1 MFQVKLI
8 IFFLIVSVAG
18 GGYVYVQKLRADN
31 ATLKINTTKLEG
43 AVEQNEATIKQQTE
57 NFERVRGESIM
68 EELIKY
74 LSEKL
79 DVDVSKISAT
89 SHLIDDLDS
98 DDWTNLEVIIEVGEK
113 FNRPITDEEADG
125 IETVQDIFDIISN

>member
-1 MFQVKLI
+1 
-8 IFFLIVSVAG
+8 
-18 GGYVYVQKLRADN
+18 
-31 ATLKINTTKLEG
+31 
-43 AVEQNEATIKQQTE
+43 
-57 NFERVRGESIM
+57 M

-125 IETVQDIFDIISN
+125 IETVSALVITSEPAAATTLSRLNFFIF

>member
-1 MFQVKLI
+1 
-8 IFFLIVSVAG
+8 
-18 GGYVYVQKLRADN
+18 
-31 ATLKINTTKLEG
+31 
-43 AVEQNEATIKQQTE
+43 
-57 NFERVRGESIM
+57 M

-79 DVDVSKISAT
+79 KVDVSTITPT

-113 FNRPITDEEADG
+113 WNRPITDEEAG
-125 IETVQDIFDIISN
+125 TIETVQDIFDIINN

>member
-1 MFQVKLI
+1 
-8 IFFLIVSVAG
+8 
-18 GGYVYVQKLRADN
+18 
-31 ATLKINTTKLEG
+31 
-43 AVEQNEATIKQQTE
+43 
-57 NFERVRGESIM
+57 M

-79 DVDVSKISAT
+79 KVDASAISPT

-98 DDWTNLEVIIEVGEK
+98 DDWTNLEVIIEVGK
-113 FNRPITDEEADG
+113 KWNRPITDEEAET

>member
-1 MFQVKLI
+1 
-8 IFFLIVSVAG
+8 
-18 GGYVYVQKLRADN
+18 
-31 ATLKINTTKLEG
+31 
-43 AVEQNEATIKQQTE
+43 
-57 NFERVRGESIM
+57 M

-79 DVDVSKISAT
+79 DVEASSISPT

-113 FNRPITDEEADG
+113 WNRPITDEEAG
-125 IETVQDIFDIISN
+125 TIETVQDIFDIINN

>member
-1 MFQVKLI
+1 M
-8 IFFLIVSVAG
+8 
-18 GGYVYVQKLRADN
+18 
-31 ATLKINTTKLEG
+31 
-43 AVEQNEATIKQQTE
+43 
-57 NFERVRGESIM
+57 M

>member
-1 MFQVKLI
+1 
-8 IFFLIVSVAG
+8 
-18 GGYVYVQKLRADN
+18 
-31 ATLKINTTKLEG
+31 
-43 AVEQNEATIKQQTE
+43 
-57 NFERVRGESIM
+57 M

-79 DVDVSKISAT
+79 DVDVSAISPT

-113 FNRPITDEEADG
+113 WNRPITD
-125 IETVQDIFDIISN
+125 

>member
-1 MFQVKLI
+1 
-8 IFFLIVSVAG
+8 
-18 GGYVYVQKLRADN
+18 
-31 ATLKINTTKLEG
+31 
-43 AVEQNEATIKQQTE
+43 
-57 NFERVRGESIM
+57 M

-79 DVDVSKISAT
+79 DVDVSEISPT

-113 FNRPITDEEADG
+113 FGRTITDEEA
-125 IETVQDIFDIISN
+125 ETVETVSDIYDILIS

>member
-1 MFQVKLI
+1 M
-8 IFFLIVSVAG
+8 
-18 GGYVYVQKLRADN
+18 
-31 ATLKINTTKLEG
+31 
-43 AVEQNEATIKQQTE
+43 
-57 NFERVRGESIM
+57 M

-79 DVDVSKISAT
+79 KVDASTITPS

-113 FNRPITDEEADG
+113 WNRPITDEEACT
-125 IETVQDIFDIISN
+125 IETEQDIFDIINS

>member
-1 MFQVKLI
+1 M
-8 IFFLIVSVAG
+8 
-18 GGYVYVQKLRADN
+18 
-31 ATLKINTTKLEG
+31 
-43 AVEQNEATIKQQTE
+43 
-57 NFERVRGESIM
+57 M

-79 DVDVSKISAT
+79 KVDASTIIPT

-113 FNRPITDEEADG
+113 WNRPITDEEAG
-125 IETVQDIFDIISN
+125 TIETVQDIFDIINN